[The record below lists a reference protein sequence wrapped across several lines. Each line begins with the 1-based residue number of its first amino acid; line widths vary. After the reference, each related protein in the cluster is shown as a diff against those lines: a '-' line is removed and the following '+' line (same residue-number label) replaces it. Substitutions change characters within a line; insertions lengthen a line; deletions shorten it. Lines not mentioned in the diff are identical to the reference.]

1 MFSFQSPCVLP
12 VVSVYLAYVAGTD
25 LGGVSGRRWRGLLI
39 GAFFVLDFSRMF
51 ITMRGAATEY
61 RSALLEPGNIH
72 SRRHP
77 GGDVG
82 CRPHIGVLCLP
93 RAILRDWL
101 IPMP

>member
-12 VVSVYLAYVAGTD
+12 VVSVNLAYVAGTD
-25 LGGVSGRRWRGLLI
+25 LGGVSCRRWRGLLM

-51 ITMRGAATEY
+51 ITIRSAAT
-61 RSALLEPGNIH
+61 SMALRCWSLEI
-72 SRRHP
+72 SIA
-77 GGDVG
+77 GDILVVIVG

-93 RAILRDWL
+93 RALPRDWL